1 MIEVRFER
9 GLFALTPF
17 FVCIML
23 FFLSSFFCV
32 ETVSPLFIGIMSAV
46 YAIVCTF
53 HSSISFHKR
62 IELFIQGT
70 AQPIIIAMCYIFFL
84 STVFTFV
91 LKTIGGVDAAVSLVL
106 YAIPKQAILP
116 GLFTLISFFAVAI
129 GSSMSAIAAFMPI
142 AVTLAQRLDV
152 DPALMA
158 GLVVGGAMLGDNL
171 SIVSDTTIAA
181 TQAVGAKMADKF
193 KVNFF
198 LVLPAFLVTICVL
211 FYVSSSLSAV
221 AYSSHSMISGM
232 QFVSL
237 TPYILILF
245 LAIYGLDVLATL
257 LIGIFAGIVVGLWSN
272 SFSFCGATN
281 LFLEAFSHDTAMQ
294 EVLLLVLLIGG
305 IAHVVEYNGGI
316 EYLLHI
322 STKRIKRAWY
332 AELTIFLLTVL
343 VNAFI
348 AINTITILVMGPLVK
363 RIAHQYEISPQRAA
377 SLLDIASCFCQGVL
391 PYSPQL
397 LLAASLAHVSPVSIL
412 FYTHYQYCIGII
424 TLGSILI
431 GKRKNICKY
440 RFFN

>member
-1 MIEVRFER
+1 MTEVRFQR

-23 FFLSSFFCV
+23 FFLSSFLCA
-32 ETVSPLFIGIMSAV
+32 ETISPLFIGIISAL
-46 YAIVCTF
+46 YAVACTF
-53 HSSISFHKR
+53 DSSVSFHKR

-91 LKTIGGVDAAVSLVL
+91 LKAIGGVDAAVSLAL
-106 YAIPKQAILP
+106 YAIPSQAILP

-142 AVTLAQRLDV
+142 AVTLADALNV

-158 GLVVGGAMLGDNL
+158 GVVVGGAMLGDNL
-171 SIVSDTTIAA
+171 SVVSDTTIAA

-198 LVLPAFLVTICVL
+198 LVLPAFLATISIL
-211 FYVSSSLSAV
+211 FYVSSDLTAATHASQSL
-221 AYSSHSMISGM
+221 ISKSECI
-232 QFVSL
+232 SL
-237 TPYILILF
+237 TPYILILC
-245 LAIYGLDVLATL
+245 LALYGLDVLATL
-257 LIGIFAGIVVGLWSN
+257 LIGIFAGIFVGWWN
-272 SFSFCGATN
+272 AVFTFCGATN
-281 LFLEAFSHDTAMQ
+281 LFLEAFSRDTAMQ
-294 EVLLLVLLIGG
+294 EVLWLVLLIGG
-305 IAHVVEYNGGI
+305 IAHIVEYNGGI

-322 STKRIKRAWY
+322 STRRMKKMWY
-332 AELTIFLLTVL
+332 AELTIFLLTAL

-363 RIAHQYEISPQRAA
+363 RIAQEYGISPQRAA

-391 PYSPQL
+391 PYAPQL
-397 LLAASLAHVSPVSIL
+397 LLAASLAHVSPISIL
-412 FYTHYQYCIGII
+412 FHAHYQYCIAVV
-424 TLGSILI
+424 TLFSIMI
-431 GKRKNICKY
+431 GQKNKASYKIA
-440 RFFN
+440 